1 MNQYRVSFQGIK
13 NPNTNT
19 SDLTTLA
26 NNAGYDVTSIVDR
39 RTTVLVL
46 DDDVIERPVQAK
58 RLGLCTMTVSEF
70 VEFATERI
78 AWRNREAVRETA

>member
-1 MNQYRVSFQGIK
+1 MNQFRVSFQCIK
-13 NPNTNT
+13 NPDVKT

-26 NNAGYDVTSIVDR
+26 NNAGYDVTGIVDHH
-39 RTTVLVL
+39 TTVLIL
-46 DDDVIERPVQAK
+46 DDGVTERPIQAK

-70 VEFATERI
+70 IVFATERI